1 MLHHMIRKRAWL
13 DQSPQQMH
21 ASWATFRSLC
31 NSHIVCPLLFISH
44 PPLPPIP
51 LSLPSPLSPLP
62 LSLLPSSLLS
72 PSPSLPPSSLLSLP
86 PLPLQKSTL
95 HELQSHCPN
104 GISWDHF
111 LSKLTRHWYAW
122 PFYHQPFWIQTRVLD
137 MYITEGP
144 KVLYRLGLAAVKL
157 FVAHGKHIGE
167 WLALL

>member
-1 MLHHMIRKRAWL
+1 MLHHMIRRRAWL

-31 NSHIVCPLLFISH
+31 NSHIVCPLLSISH

-62 LSLLPSSLLS
+62 LSL
-72 PSPSLPPSSLLSLP
+72 P

-95 HELQSHCPN
+95 HELQSHCPHS
-104 GISWDHF
+104 ISWDHF

-122 PFYHQPFWIQTRVLD
+122 PFYHQPFWIQTRVMD